1 MLPIATLNH
10 EGQKLVDKYLGFLVA
25 QRDNT
30 EACSLLSVRRSPV
43 RLRSCPS
50 IQPPINVPV
59 LGFPPLVL
67 LSRSITVLT
76 VITSQLNHI
85 FPIFCLRVC
94 CRENLN

>member
-1 MLPIATLNH
+1 MLPIATLNY

-30 EACSLLSVRRSPV
+30 EACSPLSVRRSPV

-50 IQPPINVPV
+50 IQPPISVPV
-59 LGFPPLVL
+59 LGFPPLLVL
-67 LSRSITVLT
+67 LSCSQFF
-76 VITSQLNHI
+76 VIFSQ
-85 FPIFCLRVC
+85 FFCLRVC